1 MPAPVTFE
9 VSLASLPSTFEY
21 TPQQLAV
28 AIAERMTVTP
38 SVPWSSFLNGATIP
52 TSDNGP
58 VLYNGKE
65 WLVWDSGT
73 GAYVKH
79 VQNGSGLVD
88 ATVTKAKMAS
98 GTAGSVLIF
107 DGTGRPVELTA
118 ASGTDGQVVTLVSGA
133 PVYADTY
140 VPGKV
145 QFEAALTADQALNTS
160 GTTTV
165 VSFDAVKFDTNV
177 TFNTADKRIPVTAN
191 SFWFFYVALQIE
203 DTGAASTDVQ
213 IDLKIRLN
221 GGTGPGQVVSYPTSP
236 SRFGLYTGGIVQVAS
251 DGYVD
256 VAISATE
263 NTPVV
268 GGLTIAANSDNTRFG
283 GFRIL

>member
-38 SVPWSSFLNGATIP
+38 SVPWSSFLNGTTIP

-58 VLYNGKE
+58 VLYNGNE
-65 WLVWDSGT
+65 WRVWDAGL
-73 GAYVKH
+73 GAYTYLKI
-79 VQNGSGLVD
+79 QGSGLVD
-88 ATVTKAKMAS
+88 ATVTKAKMAA
-98 GTAGSVLIF
+98 GTAGSVLIY
-107 DGTGRPVELTA
+107 DALGRPAELL
-118 ASGTDGQVVTLVSGA
+118 ASAGVDGQVITRVAGVPT
-133 PVYADTY
+133 YADTY

-213 IDLKIRLN
+213 VDLKIRLN

-236 SRFGLYTGGIVQVAS
+236 SRFGLYTGGIVQVSA

-256 VAISATE
+256 VAVSATE
-263 NTPVV
+263 AAPVV